1 MGLFLVSTTALQAQ
15 SEKKTVLI
23 IVDGIPP
30 DVVENVPT
38 PNLDEIAKV
47 GGYSRAYVGG
57 EKGSYSESPTISAV
71 GYNSMLTGT
80 WVNKHQVYGNDI
92 KQPNYHYW
100 TIFRLLEEQHP
111 EKKTAIFSTW
121 LDNRTKL
128 LGEGLEA
135 TGKLQLDYHFDGFE
149 HDTVNFPHDKE
160 RTFIYKIDEH
170 VTDEAAR
177 YIRDE
182 APDLSWVYLEY
193 TDDIGHMY
201 GDGPEMEKAVALADD
216 QIGRIWRSIQY
227 RQQQTDEEW
236 LIMITTD
243 HGRDEQSGKHHGG
256 QTDRERGIWITTNA
270 KDLNT
275 YYKNH
280 EPGIVCILPTVA
292 RFMSLDIPKSQLF
305 EMDGIPLTGL
315 VSIANARL
323 SREGDDFSINWTA
336 LEKPGQVKIWV
347 SSKDKF
353 RQGGKDSYELI
364 GEVEASRETY
374 KLPKYALKSE
384 DDYVKLVLEGEHNH
398 LNLWLP
404 MTSEEQKK

>member
-160 RTFIYKIDEH
+160 RTFIYKKDEL

-353 RQGGKDSYELI
+353 RQGGKDSYELV

-384 DDYVKLVLEGEHNH
+384 DDYVKLVLEGEHN
-398 LNLWLP
+398 
-404 MTSEEQKK
+404 